1 MFKDGRAASSH
12 INICIIS
19 FKCSFHPATSPAV
32 FYFFYF
38 TNLQGP
44 KPNLKS
50 GNLLPPTQSF
60 NHNSDYCMKLRWSVF
75 FSVIYF
81 DLLVEV
87 LLIDLLVKADSLL

>member
-12 INICIIS
+12 INICLIS

-32 FYFFYF
+32 FFFFYF

-50 GNLLPPTQSF
+50 GNLLPSTQSF